1 MVANTV
7 NEENLKILRMIE
19 EQRITAE
26 QGAQLLAAGNKPASE
41 PAKSDLAV
49 SAPAPKSG
57 KTRWFRVLVTDTKSD
72 KVRVSVRLP
81 LSLVKW
87 GMKVGG
93 QFSPEV
99 KGIDLDELSEIIN
112 SETDGKLVEVL
123 DEEDG
128 EHVQIFIE

>member
-19 EQRITAE
+19 EHRITAE
-26 QGAQLLAAGNKPASE
+26 QGAQLLSSGNKPTSE
-41 PAKSDLAV
+41 V
-49 SAPAPKSG
+49 VVAPKSG
-57 KTRWFRVLVTDTKSD
+57 KTRWFRVLVTDTTSD

-99 KGIDLDELSEIIN
+99 KGIDFDELSEIIN
-112 SETDGKLVEVL
+112 AETDGKLIEVM

>member
-1 MVANTV
+1 MVSNTV

-19 EQRITAE
+19 ERRITAE
-26 QGAQLLAAGNKPASE
+26 QGAQLLVSGNKPASE
-41 PAKSDLAV
+41 LAV
-49 SAPAPKSG
+49 PAPKSG
-57 KTRWFRVLVTDTKSD
+57 KTRWFRVLVTDTASD

-99 KGIDLDELSEIIN
+99 KGIDFDELS
-112 SETDGKLVEVL
+112 
-123 DEEDG
+123 
-128 EHVQIFIE
+128 

>member
-19 EQRITAE
+19 ERRITAE
-26 QGAQLLAAGNKPASE
+26 QGAKLLASGGKPESAAASE
-41 PAKSDLAV
+41 LAV
-49 SAPAPKSG
+49 AAPTHKSG
-57 KTRWFRVLVTDTKSD
+57 KTRWFRVLVTDAASE

-99 KGIDLDELSEIIN
+99 KGIDFDELSEIIN
-112 SETDGKLVEVL
+112 SETDGKLVEVM

>member
-19 EQRITAE
+19 EGRITAE
-26 QGAQLLAAGNKPASE
+26 QGAQLLSSGTKPASE
-41 PAKSDLAV
+41 VAV
-49 SAPAPKSG
+49 TATAVAAPRSG
-57 KTRWFRVLVTDTKSD
+57 KTRWFRVLVTDTASD

-87 GMKVGG
+87 GMKIGG
-93 QFSPEV
+93 QFAPEV
-99 KGIDLDELSEIIN
+99 KGIDFDELSEILN
-112 SETDGKLVEVL
+112 SEGDGKLVEVM

>member
-1 MVANTV
+1 MVASTI

-19 EQRITAE
+19 ERRITAE
-26 QGAQLLAAGNKPASE
+26 QGAQLLASSGSKPASE
-41 PAKSDLAV
+41 MVA
-49 SAPAPKSG
+49 APAKSG
-57 KTRWFRVLVTDTKSD
+57 KTRWFRVLVTDTNSD

-99 KGIDLDELSEIIN
+99 KGIDFDELSEIIN
-112 SETDGKLVEVL
+112 SETDGKLVEVM

>member
-19 EQRITAE
+19 EGRITAE
-26 QGAQLLAAGNKPASE
+26 QGAQLLASGSKPASE
-41 PAKSDLAV
+41 LAPV
-49 SAPAPKSG
+49 SEVTVTTPKSG
-57 KTRWFRVLVTDTKSD
+57 KTRWFRVLVTDTDSD

-87 GMKVGG
+87 GLKMGG
-93 QFSPEV
+93 QFAPEV
-99 KGIDLDELSEIIN
+99 KGIDFDELSEIIN
-112 SETDGKLVEVL
+112 AEADGKLVEVM

>member
-19 EQRITAE
+19 ERRITAE
-26 QGAQLLAAGNKPASE
+26 QGAQLLASGNKPTSE
-41 PAKSDLAV
+41 V
-49 SAPAPKSG
+49 VVAPKSG
-57 KTRWFRVLVTDTKSD
+57 KTRWFRVLVTDMASD

-93 QFSPEV
+93 HFAPEIE
-99 KGIDLDELSEIIN
+99 GIDMDELSEILN
-112 SETDGKLVEVL
+112 SETDGKLVEVM

>member
-1 MVANTV
+1 M

-19 EQRITAE
+19 ERRITAE
-26 QGAQLLAAGNKPASE
+26 QGAQLLSSGNKPASE
-41 PAKSDLAV
+41 LAV
-49 SAPAPKSG
+49 TTPKSG
-57 KTRWFRVLVTDTKSD
+57 KTRWFRVLVTDTSSE

-87 GMKVGG
+87 GLKMGG
-93 QFSPEV
+93 QFAPEV
-99 KGIDLDELSEIIN
+99 KGIDFDELSEIIN
-112 SETDGKLVEVL
+112 AETDGKLIEVM

>member
-1 MVANTV
+1 MVASAV

-19 EQRITAE
+19 ERRITAE
-26 QGAQLLAAGNKPASE
+26 QGAQLLVSGSKPASE
-41 PAKSDLAV
+41 MAV
-49 SAPAPKSG
+49 TAPKSSSG
-57 KTRWFRVLVTDTKSD
+57 KVRWFRVLVTDTASE

-87 GMKVGG
+87 GMKVGA

-112 SETDGKLVEVL
+112 SETDGKLIEVM

>member
-19 EQRITAE
+19 ERTITAE
-26 QGAQLLAAGNKPASE
+26 QGAQLLASGSKPASA
-41 PAKSDLAV
+41 PAASDLAV
-49 SAPAPKSG
+49 SAPKSG
-57 KTRWFRVLVTDTKSD
+57 KTRWFRVLVTDTASD

-99 KGIDLDELSEIIN
+99 KGIDFDELSEIIN
-112 SETDGKLVEVL
+112 SETDGKLIEVL

>member
-19 EQRITAE
+19 ERRITAE
-26 QGAQLLAAGNKPASE
+26 QGAQLLASGSKPPTE
-41 PAKSDLAV
+41 VAV
-49 SAPAPKSG
+49 AATPAPAPKSG
-57 KTRWFRVLVTDTKSD
+57 KTRWFRVLVTDTASD

-93 QFSPEV
+93 QFAPEV
-99 KGIDLDELSEIIN
+99 KGIDVDELSEILN
-112 SETDGKLVEVL
+112 SETDGKLIEVM

>member
-19 EQRITAE
+19 ERRITAE
-26 QGAQLLAAGNKPASE
+26 QGAQLLVSGNKPASE
-41 PAKSDLAV
+41 LAV
-49 SAPAPKSG
+49 PAPKSG
-57 KTRWFRVLVTDTKSD
+57 KTRWFRVLVTDTASD

-87 GMKVGG
+87 GLKVGG
-93 QFSPEV
+93 HFSPEIE
-99 KGIDLDELSEIIN
+99 GIDMDELSEILN
-112 SETDGKLVEVL
+112 SETQGKLVEVM

-128 EHVQIFIE
+128 EHIQIFIE

>member
-1 MVANTV
+1 VVANTV

-19 EQRITAE
+19 ERTITAE
-26 QGAQLLAAGNKPASE
+26 QGAQLLAAGNKAAGAPAS
-41 PAKSDLAV
+41 PSALA
-49 SAPAPKSG
+49 APAPKSG
-57 KTRWFRVLVTDTKSD
+57 KTRWFRVLVTDTASD

-99 KGIDLDELSEIIN
+99 KGIDFDELSEIIN
-112 SETDGKLVEVL
+112 SETDGKLVEVM

>member
-1 MVANTV
+1 MVANAV
-7 NEENLKILRMIE
+7 SEENLKILRMIE
-19 EQRITAE
+19 EGRITAQ
-26 QGAQLLAAGNKPASE
+26 QGAQLLSSGAKPADE
-41 PAKSDLAV
+41 VALT
-49 SAPAPKSG
+49 PAPKKG
-57 KTRWFRVLVTDTKSD
+57 KTRWFRVLVTDTASD

-99 KGIDLDELSEIIN
+99 KGIDFDELSEIIN
-112 SETDGKLVEVL
+112 SETDGKLVEVM

>member
-19 EQRITAE
+19 ERRITAE
-26 QGAQLLAAGNKPASE
+26 QGAQLLASGSKPASE
-41 PAKSDLAV
+41 VAV
-49 SAPAPKSG
+49 AATPAPATKSG
-57 KTRWFRVLVTDTKSD
+57 KTRWFRVLVTDTASD

-93 QFSPEV
+93 QFAPEV
-99 KGIDLDELSEIIN
+99 KGIDVDELSEILN
-112 SETDGKLVEVL
+112 SETDGKLVEVM

>member
-1 MVANTV
+1 MVASTV

-19 EQRITAE
+19 ERRITAE
-26 QGAQLLAAGNKPASE
+26 QGAQLLASGNKPASE
-41 PAKSDLAV
+41 IAIA
-49 SAPAPKSG
+49 APKSG
-57 KTRWFRVLVTDTKSD
+57 KTRWFRVLVTDTASD

-87 GMKVGG
+87 GLKMGG

-99 KGIDLDELSEIIN
+99 KGIDFDELSEIIN
-112 SETDGKLVEVL
+112 AETDGKLVEVM

>member
-19 EQRITAE
+19 ERRITAE
-26 QGAQLLAAGNKPASE
+26 QGAQLLASGNKPTNE
-41 PAKSDLAV
+41 V
-49 SAPAPKSG
+49 VVAPKSG
-57 KTRWFRVLVTDTKSD
+57 KTRWFRVLVTDTASD

-87 GMKVGG
+87 GLKVGG
-93 QFSPEV
+93 HFSPEIQ
-99 KGIDLDELSEIIN
+99 GIDMDELSEILN
-112 SETDGKLVEVL
+112 SETEGKLVEVM

>member
-1 MVANTV
+1 
-7 NEENLKILRMIE
+7 
-19 EQRITAE
+19 
-26 QGAQLLAAGNKPASE
+26 
-41 PAKSDLAV
+41 
-49 SAPAPKSG
+49 
-57 KTRWFRVLVTDTKSD
+57 
-72 KVRVSVRLP
+72 VRVSVRLP

-99 KGIDLDELSEIIN
+99 KGIDFEELSEIIS
-112 SETDGKLVEVL
+112 SETDGKLIEVM

>member
-1 MVANTV
+1 MVASTV

-19 EQRITAE
+19 ERRITAE
-26 QGAQLLAAGNKPASE
+26 QGAQLLASGNQPASE
-41 PAKSDLAV
+41 RSTSELA
-49 SAPAPKSG
+49 APAPKSG
-57 KTRWFRVLVTDTKSD
+57 KTRWFRVLVTDTSSD

-99 KGIDLDELSEIIN
+99 KGIDFDELSEIIN
-112 SETDGKLVEVL
+112 SETDGKLVEVI

>member
-19 EQRITAE
+19 DRKITAE
-26 QGAQLLAAGNKPASE
+26 QGALLLASGNKPAE
-41 PAKSDLAV
+41 NTV
-49 SAPAPKSG
+49 VVAPKSG
-57 KTRWFRVLVTDTKSD
+57 KTRWFRVLVTDTASD

-87 GMKVGG
+87 GLKVGG
-93 QFSPEV
+93 HYAPEIE
-99 KGIDLDELSEIIN
+99 GIDMDELAEILN
-112 SETDGKLVEVL
+112 AEEQGKLVEVM

>member
-1 MVANTV
+1 MIASTV

-19 EQRITAE
+19 ERTITAE
-26 QGAQLLAAGNKPASE
+26 QGAQLLAAGNKAAGAPAS
-41 PAKSDLAV
+41 PSALAT
-49 SAPAPKSG
+49 PAPKSG
-57 KTRWFRVLVTDTKSD
+57 KTRWFRVLVTDTASE

-99 KGIDLDELSEIIN
+99 KGIDFDELSEIIN
-112 SETDGKLVEVL
+112 SETDGKLVEVM